1 MNARLVLGLVRHET
15 VSFFRAPIAAVFTIA
30 LPMMMMVILGAGV
43 GNAVIEARSGVRV
56 MQFVIPVLAVFG
68 IAQAC
73 FGALAIHL
81 ADLRDRG
88 YLKRLRGTPVPA
100 WAVVSGLAG
109 AALVVSLVTVVL
121 LLGTGMIFYD
131 LRLVGRTLAALA
143 LTLLVGAACFTA
155 LGFALVALVRG
166 TAVQMVGTGLLVA
179 LAFVSDIFLQDAP
192 LPRWLDVIGWIFP
205 LRHFANA
212 VGDDLNPFLTGA
224 GFHGDHLAVLAAW
237 GIAGAAVALWRFE
250 WEPRPEW
257 LAAARARRTRR
268 TRPTGLTRPVQPTG
282 PTGPT
287 GPLRTSQ
294 AAGPV
299 PSARPEPSA
308 GRLEPP
314 GGRPTAVRLVR
325 AQVAHALSR
334 LRRDPATAFFTAILP
349 VLILV
354 LISLVFGD
362 VRMQGVRLAQFMIAS
377 MITYVIGIAGYVN
390 LAESISTD
398 KDRGIVKR
406 LAGTPLPRWAYYTG
420 VAATGLCVTLA
431 ASVVLVAVAVFGF
444 GAEVRPG
451 MLPGALVAIVL
462 GVACFSVL
470 GALVATLVSK
480 GVTANAIT
488 LSTFLLLAFVSEVFV
503 VGGTLPAGLR
513 TIGDLFPVKH
523 TALALLAA
531 LDPAGRP
538 WPWTDLAVLAGWT
551 VAGVLAIAVVTRWR
565 NATR

>member
-15 VSFFRAPIAAVFTIA
+15 VSFFRAPIAAVFTLA
-30 LPMMMMVILGAGV
+30 LPLMMMVILGASV
-43 GNAVIEARSGVRV
+43 GNAVIEDRSGVRV

-73 FGALAIHL
+73 FGTLAIHL

-100 WAVVSGLAG
+100 WAVISGLAG
-109 AALVVSLVTVVL
+109 ATLVVSMVTVVL

-131 LRLVGRTLAALA
+131 LRLVGRTLPALV
-143 LTLLVGAACFTA
+143 LSLLVGAGCFAA
-155 LGFALVALVRG
+155 LGFALAAVVRG
-166 TAVQMVGTGLLVA
+166 AAVQMVGTGLLLA
-179 LAFVSDIFLQDAP
+179 LAFISDIFLPNAP

-212 VGDDLNPFLTGA
+212 VGDGLNPFLPGTG
-224 GFHGDHLAVLAAW
+224 FYGDHLAVLAVW
-237 GIAGAAVALWRFE
+237 GIAGVAVALWRFQ
-250 WEPRPEW
+250 WERPPERV
-257 LAAARARRTRR
+257 ATASPAARPV
-268 TRPTGLTRPVQPTG
+268 RP
-282 PTGPT
+282 
-287 GPLRTSQ
+287 
-294 AAGPV
+294 AGPDRPGRV
-299 PSARPEPSA
+299 ARPEP
-308 GRLEPP
+308 PT
-314 GGRPTAVRLVR
+314 GRPTPGRLVR
-325 AQVAHALSR
+325 GQVAHALSR

-362 VRMQGVRLAQFMIAS
+362 VRTQGVRLAQFMIAS

-390 LAESISTD
+390 LAETISTD

-420 VAATGLCVTLA
+420 AATTGLCVTLA
-431 ASVVLVAVAVFGF
+431 AAVALVAVAVLGF

-451 MLPGALVAIVL
+451 MLPGALVAILL
-462 GVACFSVL
+462 GFACFSVL
-470 GALVATLVSK
+470 GALVSTLVSK
-480 GVTANAIT
+480 GATANAVT
-488 LSTFLLLAFVSEVFV
+488 LSSFLLLAFVSEVFV

-513 TIGDLFPVKH
+513 AVGDLFPVKH

-551 VAGVLAIAVVTRWR
+551 VAGVLAIAAVTRWR
-565 NATR
+565 SATR

>member
-1 MNARLVLGLVRHET
+1 MNARLVLCLVRHET
-15 VSFFRAPIAAVFTIA
+15 VSFFRAPIAAVFTLA

-73 FGALAIHL
+73 FGTLAIHL

-100 WAVVSGLAG
+100 WAVISGLVG
-109 AALVVSLVTVVL
+109 AALVVSMVAVVL

-131 LRLVGRTLAALA
+131 LRLVGRTLPALV
-143 LTLLVGAACFTA
+143 LTLLVGAGCFAA
-155 LGFALVALVRG
+155 LGFALAALVRG
-166 TAVQMVGTGLLVA
+166 AAVQMAGTGLLLA
-179 LAFVSDIFLQDAP
+179 LAFVSDIFLQNAP

-212 VGDDLNPFLTGA
+212 VGDDLNPFLPGT

-237 GIAGAAVALWRFE
+237 GIAGAAVALWRFQ
-250 WEPRPEW
+250 WERPPERV
-257 LAAARARRTRR
+257 ATDRAARPA
-268 TRPTGLTRPVQPTG
+268 RPVPAV
-282 PTGPT
+282 P
-287 GPLRTSQ
+287 
-294 AAGPV
+294 AGRGD
-299 PSARPEPSA
+299 RPEP
-308 GRLEPP
+308 PD
-314 GGRPTAVRLVR
+314 GRPTPGRLVR
-325 AQVAHALSR
+325 GQVAHALSR

-390 LAESISTD
+390 LAETISTD

-420 VAATGLCVTLA
+420 AATTGLCVTLA
-431 ASVVLVAVAVFGF
+431 TAVVLVAVAVLGF

-470 GALVATLVSK
+470 GALVSTLVSK
-480 GVTANAIT
+480 GATANAVT
-488 LSTFLLLAFVSEVFV
+488 LSSFLLLAFVSEVFV

-513 TIGDLFPVKH
+513 AVGDLFPVKH

-538 WPWTDLAVLAGWT
+538 WPWADLAVLAGWT
-551 VAGVLAIAVVTRWR
+551 VAGVLAIAAVTRWR
-565 NATR
+565 SAPGRHAR